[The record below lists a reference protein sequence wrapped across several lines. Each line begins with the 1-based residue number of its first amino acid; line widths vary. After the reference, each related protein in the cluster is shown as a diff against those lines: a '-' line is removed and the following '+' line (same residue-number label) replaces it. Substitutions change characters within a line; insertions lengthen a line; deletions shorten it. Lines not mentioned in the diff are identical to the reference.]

1 MKRCILVTAFVA
13 ATFWIA
19 GTPAFAQHGRPAS
32 PGAAGSVGGTH
43 SSASSHSG
51 SGNERNSGSSNGALT
66 GGTLNPNSKLAANLQ
81 KLLPTGSC
89 PSEIHGTC
97 TPQQVCAN
105 FTHLGPCV
113 AAIHVS
119 HNLGIDI
126 NSLVCDMTLKPI
138 GLNTCPAGTAT
149 GKKGMSLGSSI
160 AALDPDV
167 NSKAESKKATQQAK
181 QDINNTES

>member
-1 MKRCILVTAFVA
+1 MKRSILVTATVA

-19 GTPAFAQHGRPAS
+19 NSPASAQHGRPAS
-32 PGAAGSVGGTH
+32 PGAAGSMGGTH
-43 SSASSHSG
+43 SSASSHPG

-66 GGTLNPNSKLAANLQ
+66 GGTLDPNSKLSANLQ
-81 KLLPTGSC
+81 KLLPTG
-89 PSEIHGTC
+89 T

-126 NSLVCDMTLKPI
+126 NSLVCDMTRKPI
-138 GLNTCPAGTAT
+138 GSNTCPSGTAT

-167 NSKAESKKATQQAK
+167 NSEAESKKATQQAK
-181 QDINNTES
+181 QDIHNTES